1 MSDDWNSPAQ
11 REPAVAGLGSLRVAL
26 LFGAGAIALAL
37 LVAPIVDRQTRM
49 ELAGNPAN
57 LDRMST
63 GSVNKGD
70 RYTIRRSV
78 LQTNPNS
85 VCIIRPNGARNGDC

>member
-11 REPAVAGLGSLRVAL
+11 REPLATGFGSLRIAL

-49 ELAGNPAN
+49 QFASNPDN
-57 LDRMST
+57 LDRIST
-63 GSVNKGD
+63 GSVPRSD

-78 LQTNPNS
+78 LQTSPNS
-85 VCIIRPNGARNGDC
+85 VCIIRSNGSRNGDC